1 MKKILSVLLIVF
13 LVSSAFCVTSFA
25 DDSVKIV
32 INGVEQVYDQMP
44 VIVEGRTLVPMRGI
58 FEALGA
64 RVQWIDYTKTVV
76 GSRDRK
82 HIKLKLGSDDVTIDG
97 ISQKIDVPAQIINS
111 RTMVPVR
118 FISEALGE
126 KVEWDGNTKTVYI
139 TSEYLDKV
147 AVSDKLAHLPS
158 TMHRPVPTEFTRSNA
173 LDDLEYFETKSTV
186 DDNYL
191 SLIVT
196 KPVTILEP
204 EHFLT
209 KGTFGKT
216 ADIVTT
222 DKFGSAEV
230 VDVSKEN
237 IGVDKA
243 LRVVTSEVP
252 SSTSAHTWALGQ
264 PIKDKY
270 KEGDNVLVAFK
281 ARLTDGGVAGNG
293 TIYTQIQEIT
303 SGSWKKLNFQK
314 INIPSD
320 WVDIYI
326 PLVMKEGFD
335 DVAIRFGYCEAP
347 QTVEVANFR
356 ILNYGPEIA
365 GDYKL
370 PSFDG
375 FLTKELEKDAPWRAE
390 AIQKI
395 EKVRKGDFKVV
406 VKDEN
411 GNPVSDAKV
420 TFDMFESAFPL
431 GTAISSW
438 IHMDEKKAAQFN
450 SWFNGCVV
458 EHGMKWGPYET
469 SKTSGSMTGARQQVN
484 AAKEL
489 GSIYNRGH
497 VFIFDYPSTPSG
509 TILLPDDLVEN
520 MMNKDF
526 CDLRIRS
533 WIDELSDDFAGEFS
547 QWDVFNETFGHT
559 KEGESLYGTYGADY
573 YKEIADWARA
583 ANPES
588 NLMLVDGAN
597 IYSYYDRWKNEIATP
612 TFKAGA
618 DLDGVG
624 IQSHFGGTYYPP
636 EFSNKI
642 YDYIA
647 NELKGKIAITE
658 YTVSST
664 DVNYVANFTRDFFI
678 NAFANENITGI
689 WLWKWFQAKSYMAP
703 VMTDTNGNMLPAG
716 NVILDLYYNKWWT
729 RNASATTN
737 ANGEGAV
744 NGFYGNYDV
753 KVEANGQSKT
763 VMAAFHK
770 GYENVLEI
778 TIK

>member
-1 MKKILSVLLIVF
+1 MKRVVSIFLIF
-13 LVSSAFCVTSFA
+13 LMMCTSFCVTSLA
-25 DDSVKIV
+25 DETVKVV

-44 VIVEGRTLVPMRGI
+44 VIINGRTLVPMRGI

-64 RVQWIDYTKTVV
+64 RVQWIDYSKTVV
-76 GSRDRK
+76 GSRDLK
-82 HIKLKLGSDDVTIDG
+82 HIKLKLGSDTVAIDG
-97 ISQKIDVPAQIINS
+97 IEQKIDVPAQLINS

-173 LDDLEYFETKSTV
+173 LDDLDYFETKSTV
-186 DDNYL
+186 DDEYL

-196 KPVTILEP
+196 KPETIVDSEY
-204 EHFLT
+204 FLT
-209 KGTFGKT
+209 NGTFGK
-216 ADIVTT
+216 DGNVLTT
-222 DKFGSAEV
+222 DSYGSAEV

-243 LRVVTSEVP
+243 LRVVTSVVP
-252 SSTSAHTWALGQ
+252 SSSSSHCWSLGQ

-270 KEGDNVLVAFK
+270 KAGDNVLVAFK
-281 ARLTDGGVAGNG
+281 IRLIDGGVAGNG

-303 SGSWKKLNFQK
+303 SGKWKKLNFQK
-314 INIPSD
+314 INVPSE

-326 PLVMKEGFD
+326 PLVMQDGFD
-335 DVAIRFGYCEAP
+335 DVAVRFGYCEAP

-375 FLTKELEKDAPWRAE
+375 FLTKELEKDAPWRNE
-390 AIQKI
+390 ALSKI
-395 EKVRKGDFKVV
+395 EQVRKGDFKVV

-411 GNPVSDAKV
+411 GNPIPDAKI

-438 IHMDEKKAAQFN
+438 INTDQKKMEQFN
-450 SWFNGCVV
+450 SWFNGSVI
-458 EHGMKWGPYET
+458 EHAMKWGPYEAN
-469 SKTSGSMTGARQQVN
+469 KAAGVNGARDQLN
-484 AAKEL
+484 GAKKL

-497 VFIFDYPSTPSG
+497 VFIFDYPITPSG
-509 TILLPDDLVEN
+509 TVLLPEDLVEN
-520 MMNKDF
+520 MDNKDF
-526 CDLRIRS
+526 CDLRIRE
-533 WIDELSDDFAGEFS
+533 WIDSLSDDFAGEFK

-559 KEGESLYGTYGADY
+559 KVGESIYGTYGADY

-588 NLMLVDGAN
+588 ELMLVDGAN
-597 IYSYYDRWKNEIATP
+597 IYSYYERWKDEIATP

-624 IQSHFGGTYYPP
+624 LQSHFGGTYYSPD
-636 EFSNKI
+636 FTNKI
-642 YDYIA
+642 YDYIT
-647 NELKGKIAITE
+647 NELNADIAITE
-658 YTVSST
+658 YTVSTT
-664 DVNYVANFTRDFFI
+664 DVNYCANFTRDFFI
-678 NAFANENITGI
+678 NAFANENVKGI
-689 WLWKWFQAKSYMAP
+689 WLWKWFQSSSYMSP
-703 VMTDTNGNMLPAG
+703 VMVDTKGEMLPAG

-729 RNASATTN
+729 RNATSSTD
-737 ANGEGAV
+737 ANGEGTIR
-744 NGFYGNYDV
+744 GFYGNYDV
-753 KVEANGQSKT
+753 KVEAAGKTKT

-770 GYENVLEI
+770 GYDNILEI
-778 TIK
+778 TLK